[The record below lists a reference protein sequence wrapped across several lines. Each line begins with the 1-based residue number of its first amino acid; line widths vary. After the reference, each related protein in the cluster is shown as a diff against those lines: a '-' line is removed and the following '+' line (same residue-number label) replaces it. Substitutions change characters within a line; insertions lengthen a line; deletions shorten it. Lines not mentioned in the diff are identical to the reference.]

1 LAKSLVAGLAGL
13 GLVGVVAGPLAPAAL
28 AESGRFE
35 LTGPDLRI
43 TVTRAGKE
51 LPLGAVPSLAEGDIL
66 HIAASLPGD
75 QSAHLMVVSA
85 FLRGATNPPPREWIG
100 VARTWRDKPAEQ
112 TLTLTV
118 PKGARQMVVLV
129 VPDTRGAQGALVDAV
144 RGKPGEFVRAS
155 QDLNQASLDHARL
168 DAFIAAVRADS
179 IAHPQGLRKIAP
191 VLAHSLSIKLNED
204 CLDKIA
210 EQQASCLVEN
220 REALVLNDVHTSSL
234 TETLA
239 GAPTDLAL
247 TVSATAAAGA
257 GLYSP
262 YIGVVRDLARVLGA
276 FSNPQFSYLPTLAVV
291 NGPVASLRLN
301 TAPSFSKPKSV
312 MVMAM
317 PAIGADSPPQ
327 LRSTAPGPLCARS
340 GPLVLP
346 VEGAPLIFATGY
358 AHDMSARLTA
368 PEGKQSELDV
378 TPRPNTAAIWS
389 PANTCPRTWARCGS
403 ICTDAGAS
411 TRSKGPISSS
421 SGPMTGRGAAARPWA
436 RPIRPRRAGRWSPGA
451 TTPSHW
457 PAPRPAVSRMSA
469 CASAMAR
476 PGLLPGMPPTRAM
489 SA

>member
-1 LAKSLVAGLAGL
+1 
-13 GLVGVVAGPLAPAAL
+13 
-28 AESGRFE
+28 
-35 LTGPDLRI
+35 
-43 TVTRAGKE
+43 
-51 LPLGAVPSLAEGDIL
+51 
-66 HIAASLPGD
+66 
-75 QSAHLMVVSA
+75 
-85 FLRGATNPPPREWIG
+85 
-100 VARTWRDKPAEQ
+100 
-112 TLTLTV
+112 
-118 PKGARQMVVLV
+118 
-129 VPDTRGAQGALVDAV
+129 V

-358 AHDMSARLTA
+358 AHDMSAPDRARRQAERTRRNPLGRTRRLSGDQRTPA
-368 PEGKQSELDV
+368 PERGH
-378 TPRPNTAAIWS
+378 
-389 PANTCPRTWARCGS
+389 
-403 ICTDAGAS
+403 
-411 TRSKGPISSS
+411 
-421 SGPMTGRGAAARPWA
+421 GAAPSARTLGL
-436 RPIRPRRAGRWSPGA
+436 RRVRRARF
-451 TTPSHW
+451 
-457 PAPRPAVSRMSA
+457 PRPAGR
-469 CASAMAR
+469 
-476 PGLLPGMPPTRAM
+476 
-489 SA
+489 

>member
-220 REALVLNDVHTSSL
+220 REALVLTMSTPVRSPRPSR
-234 TETLA
+234 A
-239 GAPTDLAL
+239 RRPIWRSPSAP
-247 TVSATAAAGA
+247 
-257 GLYSP
+257 P
-262 YIGVVRDLARVLGA
+262 PR
-276 FSNPQFSYLPTLAVV
+276 P
-291 NGPVASLRLN
+291 GP
-301 TAPSFSKPKSV
+301 
-312 MVMAM
+312 
-317 PAIGADSPPQ
+317 G
-327 LRSTAPGPLCARS
+327 STAPISVSC
-340 GPLVLP
+340 
-346 VEGAPLIFATGY
+346 
-358 AHDMSARLTA
+358 
-368 PEGKQSELDV
+368 
-378 TPRPNTAAIWS
+378 AIW
-389 PANTCPRTWARCGS
+389 PACWGPSATRNSATCPRL
-403 ICTDAGAS
+403 
-411 TRSKGPISSS
+411 
-421 SGPMTGRGAAARPWA
+421 
-436 RPIRPRRAGRWSPGA
+436 RW
-451 TTPSHW
+451 
-457 PAPRPAVSRMSA
+457 
-469 CASAMAR
+469 
-476 PGLLPGMPPTRAM
+476 
-489 SA
+489 